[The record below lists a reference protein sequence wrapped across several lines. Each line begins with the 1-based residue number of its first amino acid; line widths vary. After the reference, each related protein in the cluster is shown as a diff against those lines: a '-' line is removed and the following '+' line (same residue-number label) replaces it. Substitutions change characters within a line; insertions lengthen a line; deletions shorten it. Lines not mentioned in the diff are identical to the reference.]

1 MSDMEILKQNKPEVA
16 EVLAQ
21 WRRKYE
27 RGFDFSNSA
36 EQANF
41 YEAMLELGRHLAS
54 TASSAS
60 IQLGVSNL
68 GVDRVSISVTPE
80 ATGSPS

>member
-1 MSDMEILKQNKPEVA
+1 MSDMEILKEKRPEVA
-16 EVLAQ
+16 EVLAH
-21 WRRKYE
+21 WRSKYE
-27 RGFDFSNSA
+27 RGFDFSNTS

-60 IQLGVSNL
+60 ISLGVSNQ
-68 GVDRVSISVTPE
+68 GVDRVNISVTPE
-80 ATGSPS
+80 ASETPS